1 MPPEQSDGI
10 NLCRNKIG
18 FWVFEVYVGAFRLI
32 FMEGRDWQPKHCVRG
47 PVMTEILSFDIV
59 IVGSGIAGLRAAIEA
74 ARVSN
79 GKCNIAVITKV
90 QAMRSH
96 SVSAEGGT
104 AAVLYPDKGDS
115 FESHSYD
122 TVKGSDF
129 LADQDAV
136 DFFVHA
142 MPGEIYQLEHWGM
155 PWSRTEDGRIA
166 QRNFGGYSFPRATF
180 AADRVGFFEMQ
191 TLYDTTRKFG
201 NIHFFQEWYVTSLI
215 VEKGVFRGVTAIDLK
230 SGGYHAFSARAGVI
244 ATGGAGRLYKFATYG
259 YSSTPDGLSL
269 AYRAG
274 APIEDME
281 FVQFHPTGLIPS
293 GVLITEGARG
303 DGAVLLNSKGERFMK
318 RYAPEKLDLASRDV
332 VSRGMITEILEGRGL
347 TDAVT
352 GMEYLLLDLRHLGG
366 EKIKERLSG
375 IREIAIKFKGIDPID
390 DPLPV
395 RPVCHYT
402 MGGIGTN
409 VKAETRIIGLWAA
422 GEAACVSINGANRL
436 GANSTAECLVF
447 GTQAGAGAAKYAI
460 AQQSQNVS
468 QDAVSLEE
476 KRLFDEILHGSG
488 TENPYEIHNQ
498 IQTIMDKYAYVYR
511 TGEGLE
517 TGLKELRDLRKLTY
531 RHVDDQGKEY
541 NTNFINVLE
550 LEAMFDIAE
559 IVLAGGLART
569 ESRGAHARTDFPKR
583 DDPNWLRHTLAFQS
597 AEGPRFEYAPV
608 TITKYQ
614 PIDRHY

>member
-1 MPPEQSDGI
+1 MAE
-10 NLCRNKIG
+10 
-18 FWVFEVYVGAFRLI
+18 
-32 FMEGRDWQPKHCVRG
+32 
-47 PVMTEILSFDIV
+47 TLSYDVV

-74 ARVSN
+74 ARVSK
-79 GKCNIAVITKV
+79 GKCSIAVLTKV

-104 AAVLYPDKGDS
+104 AAVLYPDKGDTL
-115 FESHSYD
+115 ESHSYD
-122 TVKGSDF
+122 TIKGSDF

-136 DFFVHA
+136 EFFVNA
-142 MPGEIYQLEHWGM
+142 MPAEIYMLEHWGM

-191 TLYDTTRKFG
+191 TLYDTTRKFE

-215 VEKGVFRGVTAIDLK
+215 VDNGVFRGVTTIDLK
-230 SGGYHAFSARAGVI
+230 NGDFHAFNAKAGII

-281 FVQFHPTGLIPS
+281 FIQFHPTGLISS

-303 DGAVLLNSKGERFMK
+303 DGAVLINSKGERFMK
-318 RYAPEKLDLASRDV
+318 KYAPEKMDLASRDV
-332 VSRGMITEILEGRGL
+332 VSRAMITEIQEGRGL
-347 TDAVT
+347 KDPIT
-352 GMEYLLLDLRHLGG
+352 GMDHLLLDLRHLGG

-390 DPLPV
+390 EPLPV

-402 MGGIGTN
+402 MGGIRTDM
-409 VKAETRIIGLWAA
+409 KAQTPIGALWAA

-447 GTQAGAGAAKYAI
+447 GTQAGANAVQYAMNQPSHNLEKEQVAA
-460 AQQSQNVS
+460 
-468 QDAVSLEE
+468 EE
-476 KRLFDEILHGSG
+476 KRLFDEIFHGVGS
-488 TENPYEIHNQ
+488 ENPYEVHNEV
-498 IQTIMDKYAYVYR
+498 QTIMDKYAYVYR

-517 TGLKELRDLRKLTY
+517 EGLRQLRELRKKSY
-531 RHVDDQGKEY
+531 CHVNDQAKEY

-550 LEAMFDIAE
+550 LEAMFEVAE

-569 ESRGAHARTDFPKR
+569 ESRGAHSRTDYPKR
-583 DDPNWLRHTLAFQS
+583 DDNNWLKHTLAYHS
-597 AEGPRFEYAPV
+597 PNGPRLDYAPV
-608 TITKYQ
+608 KITKY
-614 PIDRHY
+614 PPVERHY

>member
-1 MPPEQSDGI
+1 
-10 NLCRNKIG
+10 
-18 FWVFEVYVGAFRLI
+18 
-32 FMEGRDWQPKHCVRG
+32 
-47 PVMTEILSFDIV
+47 MTELLTYDVV

-74 ARVSN
+74 TRVSEGN
-79 GKCNIAVITKV
+79 CNIAVITKV

-104 AAVLYPDKGDS
+104 AAVLYPDKGDT
-115 FESHSYD
+115 FESHIYD

-136 DFFVHA
+136 EFFAYA
-142 MPGEIYQLEHWGM
+142 MPAEIYQLEHWGM

-191 TLYDTTRKFG
+191 TLYDTTRKFD

-215 VEKGVFRGVTAIDLK
+215 VENGVFRGVTAIDLK
-230 SGGYHAFSARAGVI
+230 TGGFHAFNAKAGVI
-244 ATGGAGRLYKFATYG
+244 ATGGAGRLYRFATYG

-303 DGAVLLNSKGERFMK
+303 DGAILINSKGERFMK
-318 RYAPEKLDLASRDV
+318 KYAPEKMDLASRDV
-332 VSRGMITEILEGRGL
+332 VSRGMITEIKEGRGL
-347 TDAVT
+347 TDPAT
-352 GMEYLLLDLRHLGG
+352 GMEHLLLDLHHLGA

-390 DPLPV
+390 EPLPV
-395 RPVCHYT
+395 RPVCHYM
-402 MGGIGTN
+402 MGGIRTN
-409 VKAETRIIGLWAA
+409 AKAETSIAGLWAA

-447 GTQAGAGAAKYAI
+447 GTQAGVGAAKHVMSI
-460 AQQSQNVS
+460 STH
-468 QDAVSLEE
+468 SLEQQAVARE
-476 KRLFDEILHGSG
+476 EHRLFDEILHGSG
-488 TENPYEIHNQ
+488 TENPYEIHDQ
-498 IQTIMDKYAYVYR
+498 VQTIMDKYAYVYR

-517 TGLKELRDLRKLTY
+517 AGLRELRALHKSAY
-531 RHVDDQGKEY
+531 RHVDDQAKEY
-541 NTNFINVLE
+541 NTNFTNVLE
-550 LEAMFDIAE
+550 LEAMFEIAE

-569 ESRGAHARTDFPKR
+569 ESRGAHARLDYPKR
-583 DDPNWLRHTLAFQS
+583 DDPNWLKHTLAYY
-597 AEGPRFEYAPV
+597 ALDGPPRLEYAPV
-608 TITKYQ
+608 TITKYT
-614 PIDRHY
+614 PTERHY